1 MAVATVFDQAKAP
14 RQPIDLRSRLQS
26 LINFDVDKVLSSNT
40 LVSGQEERNWTTLLQ
55 AFWTVLQN
63 ADGTNKP
70 AFPEDPAGGGERYPS
85 FPEERDGKG
94 GKARCTTFPQEPI
107 EDDRRPQYPTFGG
120 DGYWPEAPGGAG
132 DD

>member
-1 MAVATVFDQAKAP
+1 MAVATVLDQAQAP

-26 LINFDVDKVLSSNT
+26 IITFDVDEVLSSNT

-55 AFWTVLQN
+55 AFWAVLQN

-70 AFPEDPAGGGERYPS
+70 T

-94 GKARCTTFPQEPI
+94 GKSPS
-107 EDDRRPQYPTFGG
+107 FGG
-120 DGYWPEAPGGAG
+120 DGCWPEVPGGAG